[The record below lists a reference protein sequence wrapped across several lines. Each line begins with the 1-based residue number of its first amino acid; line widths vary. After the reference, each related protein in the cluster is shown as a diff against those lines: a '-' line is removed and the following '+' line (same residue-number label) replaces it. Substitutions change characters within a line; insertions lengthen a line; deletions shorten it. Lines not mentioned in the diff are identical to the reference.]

1 MPDLKY
7 SICVGHHLMH
17 YKNGWLKYNM
27 LFFLH
32 FQVFLGGDGGSIFY
46 LFILISDFKGT
57 FEEEKS
63 GELVVNSLEERMF
76 CSTKVLLAMLKLYT
90 YTQTM
95 QNVYVVLFFFHHHCF
110 LFSFVFVSNFH
121 FHALYSSFIQHNSLD
136 QEEFSTFQPED
147 SHTGWQRQRCKINA
161 QITERMDS

>member
-46 LFILISDFKGT
+46 LFILISDFEGT

-63 GELVVNSLEERMF
+63 GELLVVWKKGCFVVQRYCSPCWSCTHTHKLCKMF
-76 CSTKVLLAMLKLYT
+76 MLSY
-90 YTQTM
+90 
-95 QNVYVVLFFFHHHCF
+95 FFFIIIVFCF
-110 LFSFVFVSNFH
+110 LLYLYRIFTFTRYIRRLSNTIRWIRKNFPRFSRKTRTQV
-121 FHALYSSFIQHNSLD
+121 
-136 QEEFSTFQPED
+136 D
-147 SHTGWQRQRCKINA
+147 SGSVAR
-161 QITERMDS
+161 

>member
-17 YKNGWLKYNM
+17 YKNGWLKYM
-27 LFFLH
+27 LFFCISR
-32 FQVFLGGDGGSIFY
+32 FFLGGDGGSIFY
-46 LFILISDFKGT
+46 LFILISDFEGT

-63 GELVVNSLEERMF
+63 GELLVVWKKGCFVVQRYCSPGSSCTNTHKLCKMF
-76 CSTKVLLAMLKLYT
+76 MLSY
-90 YTQTM
+90 
-95 QNVYVVLFFFHHHCF
+95 FFFIIIVFC
-110 LFSFVFVSNFH
+110 FVSNFH

>member
-1 MPDLKY
+1 
-7 SICVGHHLMH
+7 
-17 YKNGWLKYNM
+17 M

-63 GELVVNSLEERMF
+63 GELLVNSLEERMF

-95 QNVYVVLFFFHHHCF
+95 QNVYVVLFYFSSS
-110 LFSFVFVSNFH
+110 LFFVFFC
-121 FHALYSSFIQHNSLD
+121 ICI
-136 QEEFSTFQPED
+136 EFSLSRAIFVVYPTQFVGSGRIFHVSAGRLAHRLTAAALQDKCPD
-147 SHTGWQRQRCKINA
+147 YRKDGFLGKLC
-161 QITERMDS
+161 M

>member
-1 MPDLKY
+1 M
-7 SICVGHHLMH
+7 
-17 YKNGWLKYNM
+17 
-27 LFFLH
+27 H

-63 GELVVNSLEERMF
+63 GELLVSRLEERMF

-95 QNVYVVLFFFHHHCF
+95 QNVYVVLFFFIIIVFCF
-110 LFSFVFVSNFH
+110 LLYLYRIFTFTRYIRRLSNTIRWIRKNFPRFSRKTRTH
-121 FHALYSSFIQHNSLD
+121 RLTAAALQDKCPDYRKDGFL
-136 QEEFSTFQPED
+136 
-147 SHTGWQRQRCKINA
+147 GKLC
-161 QITERMDS
+161 M